1 MNVDTL
7 MAAMNRQKLNVPVDV
22 SGILLVYAKDNLVNA
37 LKTADA
43 MRKMGNNV
51 CMLTEEQAK
60 DIDSCCEYAANS
72 QIKDVV
78 LLMRQQRKNSS
89 SGWLRYWEESFH
101 EIFNNSTGKRTSCK
115 KCP

>member
-1 MNVDTL
+1 
-7 MAAMNRQKLNVPVDV
+7 
-22 SGILLVYAKDNLVNA
+22 
-37 LKTADA
+37 

-78 LLMRQQRKNSS
+78 LLKNMSADINNSVTVIDAATKKEQQ
-89 SGWLRYWEESFH
+89 LRLAEILGESFH

>member
-1 MNVDTL
+1 M
-7 MAAMNRQKLNVPVDV
+7 
-22 SGILLVYAKDNLVNA
+22 YAKDNLVNA

-78 LLMRQQRKNSS
+78 LLKNMSAD
-89 SGWLRYWEESFH
+89 
-101 EIFNNSTGKRTSCK
+101 INNSVTVIDAATKKEQQLRLAEILGGKLS
-115 KCP
+115 